1 MTETTL
7 DHYKIM
13 KYQLPNIRFILI
25 YLLISF
31 SINLGASNIVLAKD
45 LIIDDRAS
53 DNLTS
58 SLGTQWRL
66 VTDQVMGGVSKGDL
80 TLDNYKGRNCLRMR
94 GDVSTDNN
102 GGFVQIALDLTKDKS
117 FDASA
122 YAGVELIISG
132 NGESYN
138 IHLRTTELWLPWQSY
153 RYSFKAEP
161 EWQTIR
167 IPFANL
173 DAYRTTTKFHNDK
186 LKRIGL
192 VGIGRTFK
200 ADLCV
205 GSIKFYTVD

>member
-1 MTETTL
+1 MSF
-7 DHYKIM
+7 
-13 KYQLPNIRFILI
+13 QLPNILFILI
-25 YLLISF
+25 NLLIGLL
-31 SINLGASNIVLAKD
+31 INLGGTNIVLAQD

-53 DNLTS
+53 GNISS

-80 TLDNYKGRNCLRMR
+80 MQDDYKGRNCLRMR

-122 YAGVELIISG
+122 YAGVELSVSG
-132 NGESYN
+132 NDERYN
-138 IHLRTTELWLPWQSY
+138 VHFRTTDLWLPWQSY
-153 RYSFKAEP
+153 RFSFKATP

-173 DAYRTTTKFHNDK
+173 EAYRTIKKFHKDK

-192 VGIGRTFK
+192 VGIGRDFK

-205 GSIKFYTVD
+205 GPIKFYTVD